1 MKTQIIVDGKT
12 YEVEYDDPQESAAS
26 TSPVDPIQSLVLP
39 TAPDPRTSALSS
51 IDEAKLCRSP
61 VDGIVTRIDVG
72 AGKDV
77 ADRDVL
83 LVVEAM
89 KMENNII
96 APATAKIRAIK
107 VRVGDPVKV
116 GQILVDFE

>member
-1 MKTQIIVDGKT
+1 MKTQIVVDGKT
-12 YEVEYDDPQESAAS
+12 YEVEYDDPQESPAS

-51 IDEAKLCRSP
+51 IDESKLCRSP

-72 AGKDV
+72 AGQDV

-89 KMENNII
+89 KMENKII

-107 VRVGDPVKV
+107 VQVGDAVKV